1 MENKLTKEQLTEAI
15 DTAQNIIILSH
26 RNPDGDALGSS
37 LALKYILEKSAKTA
51 TVLVPSAYPSNL
63 EWMHGVA
70 ATIVYD
76 QQPDLAVETIKSS
89 DLVFILDFNA
99 LSRIDKMG
107 ESVAQLSVP
116 KVMIDHHINP
126 EDCADFYWSDTE
138 ASSTCELL
146 VEFVRFIGWGHKI
159 DKVFAE
165 TVYVGLLTDTGTF
178 SYAVRP
184 QTFLLVADLLGY
196 GVDHTGI
203 QNLLFNSMDEKVL
216 RLLGYCLIERM
227 EIIPE
232 YRTAI
237 FTLSKEDYEKFDIQR
252 GDTEGIVNYGLKMK
266 DVQMAIMI
274 MEQPGIVKLS
284 FRSKGDLSVEAFAR
298 ENFKGGG
305 HFNAAGG
312 QSFQTLSG
320 TVTRVKKLLPGYVPK
335 VE

>member
-15 DTAQNIIILSH
+15 DNAQDIIILSH

-37 LALKYILEKSAKTA
+37 LALRYLFEKSNKKA
-51 TVLVPSAYPSNL
+51 TVLVPSAYPSNF
-63 EWMHGVA
+63 EWMHGVEE
-70 ATIVYD
+70 TIVYD
-76 QQPDLAVETIKSS
+76 HQPEVAIQTIKKA

-99 LSRIDKMG
+99 LRRIDKMG
-107 ESVAQLSVP
+107 EAVAQLSVP
-116 KVMIDHHINP
+116 KIMIDHHINP
-126 EDCADFYWSDTE
+126 EDCADYFMIDTDS
-138 ASSTCELL
+138 SSTCELL
-146 VEFVRFIGWGHKI
+146 VDFVKHIGWHDKI
-159 DKVFAE
+159 DKLFAE

-178 SYAVRP
+178 SYAVSSS
-184 QTFLLVADLLGY
+184 TFLLVSELLTY
-196 GVDHTGI
+196 GVDHTKL

-216 RLLGYCLIERM
+216 RLLGYCLLERM

-237 FTLSKEDYEKFDIQR
+237 FTLSKEDYEKYNIQR

-284 FRSKGDLSVEAFAR
+284 FRSKGDLSVEAIAR

-312 QSFQTLSG
+312 QSFHPLSS
-320 TVTRVKKLLPGYVPK
+320 TVTKVKKLLPDYVR
-335 VE
+335 

>member
-1 MENKLTKEQLTEAI
+1 MENTLSKEQLIEAI
-15 DTAQNIIILSH
+15 DNAQDIIILSH

-37 LALKYILEKSAKTA
+37 LALRYLFEKSNKKA
-51 TVLVPSAYPSNL
+51 TVLVPSAYPSNF
-63 EWMHGVA
+63 EWMNGVKN
-70 ATIVYD
+70 TIVYD
-76 QQPDLAVETIKSS
+76 QQSELAIETIQKA
-89 DLVFILDFNA
+89 DFVFILDFNA

-107 ESVAQLSVP
+107 EVVSQMTVP
-116 KVMIDHHINP
+116 KIMIDHHINP
-126 EDCADFYWSDTE
+126 EKCADYYFVDTE
-138 ASSTCELL
+138 VSSTCELL
-146 VEFVRFIGWGHKI
+146 VDFVKHIGWQSKI

-184 QTFLLVADLLGY
+184 RTFELVAELLTY
-196 GVDHTGI
+196 GVDHTEL

-216 RLLGYCLIERM
+216 RLLGYCLVERM
-227 EIIPE
+227 EVIPA

-237 FTLSKEDYEKFDIQR
+237 FTLSKEDYEKYEIQR

-266 DVQMAIMI
+266 NVQMAIMI

-284 FRSKGDLSVEAFAR
+284 FRSKGNLSVEAFAR

-312 QSFQTLSG
+312 QSFQSLMG
-320 TVTRVKKLLPGYVPK
+320 TVQKVKKLLPNYVR
-335 VE
+335 